1 MCDSGCRFNGNV
13 EMDCHA
19 CMLNLNLDGVAA
31 EQAYKRGDLRVIN
44 STFPEDNDEGNL
56 VEWTRKC

>member
-1 MCDSGCRFNGNV
+1 
-13 EMDCHA
+13 
-19 CMLNLNLDGVAA
+19 MLNLNLDGVAA